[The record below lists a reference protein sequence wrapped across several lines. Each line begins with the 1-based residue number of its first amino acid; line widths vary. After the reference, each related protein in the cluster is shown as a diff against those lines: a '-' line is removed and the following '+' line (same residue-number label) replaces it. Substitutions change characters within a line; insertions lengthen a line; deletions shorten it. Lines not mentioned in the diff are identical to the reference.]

1 VQFHLGSARALPGVP
16 RGTIL
21 QILRLLFG
29 VAAAIAGGS
38 YNRFEARN
46 ARAADTI
53 QTAAEVIASALPE
66 ISQSGR

>member
-1 VQFHLGSARALPGVP
+1 VSS
-16 RGTIL
+16 
-21 QILRLLFG
+21 LF
-29 VAAAIAGGS
+29 VSETAADDSGS

-53 QTAAEVIASALPE
+53 QIEAEVIASALPK